1 MEARF
6 CLLRAAE
13 MPTSSL
19 TLAPGC
25 EPKVTVTVAN
35 LTGLPMSIRRPE
47 PALSRPKSA
56 LAYHCDVQLVR
67 RLLSIAYLAYWVF
80 SLPGS
85 AEGLVRGSKPVA
97 PTGCSTVT
105 DVGGVLRFEL
115 GWLTA
120 GPPLGHSANV
130 AIAAR
135 TSTPAPTARALGN
148 RPDTSRNGDDSRRLR
163 RPVPALSARRVPRVG
178 RSWYAPSPA
187 GQSVS

>member
-13 MPTSSL
+13 LPTSNL
-19 TLAPGC
+19 TLAPGS
-25 EPKVTVTVAN
+25 ELKLMVQVAN

-67 RLLSIAYLAYWVF
+67 RLLSIAYLAYWLF

-97 PTGCSTVT
+97 PTGCSTLA
-105 DVGGVLRFEL
+105 DVSGPRLERGGV
-115 GWLTA
+115 TA
-120 GPPLGHSANV
+120 GPPPAHSAN
-130 AIAAR
+130 ASLAPR
-135 TSTPAPTARALGN
+135 TSTPPPTA
-148 RPDTSRNGDDSRRLR
+148 T
-163 RPVPALSARRVPRVG
+163 
-178 RSWYAPSPA
+178 
-187 GQSVS
+187 

>member
-13 MPTSSL
+13 LPTSNL

-25 EPKVTVTVAN
+25 ELKVIVTAAN

-67 RLLSIAYLAYWVF
+67 RLLSIAYLAYWLF

-97 PTGCSTVT
+97 PTGCSTLADVSGLPLEWGWVT
-105 DVGGVLRFEL
+105 S
-115 GWLTA
+115 
-120 GPPLGHSANV
+120 GPPRGHSAE
-130 AIAAR
+130 AALAAR
-135 TSTPAPTARALGN
+135 TSRPPPNPRALGD
-148 RPDTSRNGDDSRRLR
+148 RPG
-163 RPVPALSARRVPRVG
+163 
-178 RSWYAPSPA
+178 
-187 GQSVS
+187 

>member
-13 MPTSSL
+13 LPASNL

-25 EPKVTVTVAN
+25 ELKVIVTAAN

-67 RLLSIAYLAYWVF
+67 SLLSIAYLAYWLF

-85 AEGLVRGSKPVA
+85 AEGLARGSKP
-97 PTGCSTVT
+97 G
-105 DVGGVLRFEL
+105 
-115 GWLTA
+115 
-120 GPPLGHSANV
+120 
-130 AIAAR
+130 
-135 TSTPAPTARALGN
+135 APTASRTPPAAPGPPPDPRSLPP
-148 RPDTSRNGDDSRRLR
+148 RP
-163 RPVPALSARRVPRVG
+163 P
-178 RSWYAPSPA
+178 
-187 GQSVS
+187 